1 MNEAADRAED
11 RIEGLERQVKGL
23 RSRLEK
29 LGGEVVRA
37 DYKVLHLTQE
47 VRRSREAF
55 EFLTGFQNNISR
67 ARSIQV
73 LYRIALKSIISELWM
88 KRAVV
93 LELTSDGGAL
103 RPVEWLGYPPEEPPR
118 SIRLPEDA
126 RLAAS
131 KNHVVNSDAAPAE
144 WVAGVRDSLS
154 IPHFVWV
161 PSARNGRVEHV
172 LVAGT
177 LVEDAAQEPK
187 LTDHD
192 LDLFVSVGAILW
204 VGRMNLTVRDRL
216 KRQVTYQSLLHRVSS
231 MLLQDY
237 DDPTARFDDVISRVG
252 TTWAL
257 DRVRILA
264 RSTDDNRLGVSTHE
278 WVSDGTQPCA
288 RGDVYPLE
296 TVHRWRQAMANGE
309 TVRIDAVS
317 ALPDAEAELLRR
329 EDVRSLL
336 LVPINVHRSIVG
348 WASFELCS
356 QERAWTP
363 EDIQLLEVI
372 GGLISRAIGRARD
385 IEERTQLESE
395 YHHSKKMEAIGQL
408 AGGVAHDFN
417 NLLTAIQGYAQL
429 LSAKLPEQYREM
441 PGLKEIV
448 MATEKAAS
456 LTRQLLTFSR
466 RDTATTGP
474 VDVNTVIS
482 DTMKLLRRMMGDGV
496 EVELDLAD
504 GLETIVGDGQQIGQ
518 VVMNLAVNA
527 RDAMP
532 EGGKLVIS
540 TKQYDVSGPLAQRF
554 SIPGIDR
561 TQVIEVT
568 DSGCGMDA
576 ETKERIFEPFFTTKG
591 VGHGT
596 GLGLSI
602 VFSVVR
608 RHGGFVDV
616 TSRPGE
622 GTTFSIYLPVRTPEQ
637 DAEETVTVGSHVGHE
652 TILLVEDDESVRRMI
667 TEVLESSGY
676 EVLPVGNGRDALDEL
691 SQSGDGV
698 SLIMTDIVM
707 PEMNGIEMWTELNGR
722 GSTIPVIAMS
732 GYPDAAENGD
742 LLEGAALY
750 LRKPFGP
757 GEIAR
762 AVRKTLDEHAAAG
775 GTILESPE
783 TTQERPS

>member
-1 MNEAADRAED
+1 MNEAADRTED
-11 RIEGLERQVKGL
+11 RTQELERHIRGL

-67 ARSIQV
+67 ARSIQT

-93 LELTSDGGAL
+93 LELMPDGGSL
-103 RPVEWLGYPPEEPPR
+103 HPVEWLGYTADCPPR
-118 SIRLPEDA
+118 DIQLPVDA

-131 KNHVVNSDAAPAE
+131 KNHVVNSDAAPAAWMDE
-144 WVAGVRDSLS
+144 VRDALS

-216 KRQVTYQSLLHRVSS
+216 KRQVAYQSLLHRVSS

-237 DDPTARFDDVISRVG
+237 DDPTARFDDVVSRVG

-264 RSTDDNRLGVSTHE
+264 RCTEGRLASTTHE
-278 WVSDGTQPCA
+278 WVSGDTKPCPA
-288 RGDVYPLE
+288 EDSYPLE
-296 TVHRWRQAMANGE
+296 RVHRWRESMANGE

-317 ALPDAEAELLRR
+317 ALPASEAAPLRS
-329 EDVRSLL
+329 EGITSLL
-336 LVPINVHRSIVG
+336 LVPINVHRAIVG

-356 QERAWTP
+356 LERAWTP

-385 IEERTQLESE
+385 IEERAQLESE
-395 YHHSKKMEAIGQL
+395 YHHSKKMEAVGQL

-474 VDVNTVIS
+474 VQVNTVVS
-482 DTMKLLRRMMGDGV
+482 DTMKLLTRMMGDGV
-496 EVELDLAD
+496 EVKLNLAD
-504 GLETIVGDGQQIGQ
+504 ELETIVGDGQQIGQ

-532 EGGKLVIS
+532 KGGTLTIS
-540 TKQYDVSGPLAQRF
+540 TKQHDVSGPLAQRF
-554 SIPGIDR
+554 TIPGIQKA
-561 TQVIEVT
+561 QVIEVSDT
-568 DSGCGMDA
+568 GCGMDA

-591 VGHGT
+591 VGQGT

-608 RHGGFVDV
+608 RHSGFVDV
-616 TSRPGE
+616 NSRPGS
-622 GTTFSIYLPVRTPEQ
+622 GTTFSIYLPVRTPE
-637 DAEETVTVGSHVGHE
+637 EESKEVVTAGSHVGHE
-652 TILLVEDDESVRRMI
+652 TILVVEDDDSVRRMI

-676 EVLPVGNGRDALDEL
+676 EVLPVGNGREALDEL
-691 SQSGDGV
+691 AQSGDSV
-698 SLIMTDIVM
+698 SLIMTDVVM
-707 PEMNGIEMWTELNGR
+707 PEMNGLEMWNELTGM
-722 GSTIPVIAMS
+722 GSNIPVIAMS
-732 GYPDAAENGD
+732 GYPDVSENGD
-742 LLEGAALY
+742 LLEGAALC

-757 GEIAR
+757 LEIAK
-762 AVRKTLDEHAAAG
+762 AVRKTLDEVQNAPCNPG
-775 GTILESPE
+775 E
-783 TTQERPS
+783 TRHPTQ